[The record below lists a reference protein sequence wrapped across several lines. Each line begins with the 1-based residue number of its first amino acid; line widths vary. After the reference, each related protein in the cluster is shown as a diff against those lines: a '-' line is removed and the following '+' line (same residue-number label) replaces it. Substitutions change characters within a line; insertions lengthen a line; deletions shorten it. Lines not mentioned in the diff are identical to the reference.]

1 MLTDRENLMEVINR
15 GKPERFANQYDP
27 FHLLYTPVLIHDNYP
42 IKGGPNTINDWGVEL
57 SWRADQPGAFPI
69 HSPEKI
75 VMPDITRW
83 KETVEAPPTVYG
95 DTEWEPVLAEAESVD
110 QRQRIVAPCVMPGIF
125 EQTHY
130 LGEITRILTDF
141 YEHPQELKDLIKY
154 LTEWELSLAEE
165 ICDHLNPEAIFRQD
179 DWGTN
184 TSTFISP
191 GMFDDF
197 LLEPYK
203 EINSYYHDR
212 GCKLIIHHSDSY
224 AATLIPEMIDM
235 GINIWQGVMR
245 TNDIP
250 KCIKRYGDKITFM
263 GGVDSTIVDV
273 PDWSPEKIR
282 AQVKKTCD
290 ENGPLSF
297 IPCQTQG
304 LNLSSYPEVY
314 GEIGKAI
321 SEYSTEYFKTFDR
334 KNFKDFS
341 AEQEK
346 IVVDTEAKPAEKA
359 DEAPEEGGSIFD
371 EISEAVQ
378 HGKRKDV
385 KALVQKAVD
394 DGCSPEDI
402 LNKGLVAAMSII
414 GDKFSAGEVFVP
426 EMLIAARAMGAG
438 TKVLKP
444 YLTEEGAEPIGKAV
458 IGTVKGDQHDI
469 GKNLVRMM
477 IEGKG
482 FEVTDLGTDVPA
494 ETFVSFLQEH
504 DDIDIVCC
512 SALLTTTIPEINTTI
527 KAIEEAGLRDQVK
540 IMIGGAPVT
549 QAYADEV
556 GADAY
561 TEDAGQAAVRAVEL
575 LSEK

>member
-15 GKPERFANQYDP
+15 GRPERFANQYDP
-27 FHLLYTPVLIHDNYP
+27 FHLLYTPILIHDNYP
-42 IKGGPNTINDWGVEL
+42 TKGGPNTINDWGVEL
-57 SWRADQPGAFPI
+57 SWGADQPGAFPV

-75 VMPDITRW
+75 VMPDVTKW
-83 KETVEAPPTVYG
+83 KDAVKAPPTAYG
-95 DTEWEPVLAEAESVD
+95 DAEWEPVIAEAESVN
-110 QRQRIVAPCVMPGIF
+110 QKEQIVAPCVMPGIF

-191 GMFDDF
+191 EMFDEF
-197 LLEPYK
+197 FLEPYK
-203 EINSYYHDR
+203 EINSYYHDH

-250 KCIKRYGDKITFM
+250 ECIRRYGDKITFM

-273 PDWSPEKIR
+273 PDWDTDLISKE
-282 AQVKKTCD
+282 VKYIC
-290 ENGPLSF
+290 EQCGPLSF
-297 IPCQTQG
+297 IPSQTQG
-304 LNLSSYPEVY
+304 INFSSFPGVY
-314 GEIGKAI
+314 EAI
-321 SEYSTEYFKTFDR
+321 HDSIDAYSIEYFKKWNPNDDIQIGRINSETCELP
-334 KNFKDFS
+334 FS
-341 AEQEK
+341 FAE
-346 IVVDTEAKPAEKA
+346 
-359 DEAPEEGGSIFD
+359 PEEGGSIFD

-512 SALLTTTIPEINTTI
+512 SALLTTTVPEINTTI
-527 KAIEEAGLRDQVK
+527 RAIEEAGLRDQVK